1 MRCTLDW
8 NKAEIDSEHV
18 YNDLCRKI
26 PKKDLLKQVKVLF
39 LTVAEPLVWLDF
51 TELEELDLDDDG
63 DDEENKSDTM
73 PYLFHLLERNPHLQS
88 LTISEYR
95 DVSDK
100 FEEALSRLPN
110 LRHLFIG
117 GSVYLD
123 LSKCYQIRDL
133 TADLTSFSCL
143 RTMHHLKRVFV
154 SDLTDILS
162 DFDTSSER
170 LENFSTGFHYEVPP
184 NITDILAR
192 NKLLN
197 ENRRKVKT
205 ILIALIR
212 FFIKDV
218 MNEIIKE
225 I

>member
-1 MRCTLDW
+1 MRCTINW
-8 NKAEIDSEHV
+8 NKAEIEVEANVSHV
-18 YNDLCRKI
+18 YKDLYHKI
-26 PKKDLLKQVKVLF
+26 PPQDLLKQVKVLV
-39 LTVAEPLVWLDF
+39 LNDAEPLVRLDF
-51 TELEELDLDDDG
+51 TELEDLDIN
-63 DDEENKSDTM
+63 EEEIESDTM

-100 FEEALSRLPN
+100 LEEALSRLPN

-123 LSKCYQIRDL
+123 LSKCYQLRDL

-184 NITDILAR
+184 NITDILVR

-197 ENRRKVKT
+197 ENRRKVKI

-212 FFIKDV
+212 FFQKDV